1 MNGAEDAPTLT
12 GTVAWSDTDASGRF
26 HFTAA
31 LRWVENAEHGLYRA
45 TLPRV
50 DIGRFPRRAV
60 QATFERPLEAGDMY
74 AVHLAVDRLGMSSV
88 TWRWRVTSRGD
99 TCVAGTHT
107 AVHVDEAGRPAALPE
122 PLLTALSSLGTPTV
136 R

>member
-1 MNGAEDAPTLT
+1 MTVEDDTPDLS

-45 TLPRV
+45 AIPGL

-60 QATFERPLEAGDMY
+60 QATFERPLEAGDEY
-74 AVHLAVDRLGMSSV
+74 AVHLAVDRLGTTSV
-88 TWRWRVTSRGD
+88 TWAWRVTSRGE
-99 TCVAGTHT
+99 TCVSGSHT
-107 AVHVDEAGRPAALPE
+107 AVHVDAAGRPAAFPE
-122 PLLTALSSLGTPTV
+122 QLLVCLTSWSTGS